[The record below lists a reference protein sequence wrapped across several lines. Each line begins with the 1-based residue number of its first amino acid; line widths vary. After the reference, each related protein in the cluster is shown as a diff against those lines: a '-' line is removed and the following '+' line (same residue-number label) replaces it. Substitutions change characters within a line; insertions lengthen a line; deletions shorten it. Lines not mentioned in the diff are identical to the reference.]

1 MDGVYQG
8 KVNKSL
14 SPISFDKDLQVTA
27 EEVFY
32 SGIFIVIGREALS
45 FTLPSINDLLKL
57 VPEPATT
64 GDTITFLMSSNE
76 SSTTIIPGEGG
87 NIIGP
92 TTVNAGQTRVV
103 YIQFIINEGRSE
115 YFIY

>member
-1 MDGVYQG
+1 
-8 KVNKSL
+8 L
-14 SPISFDKDLQVTA
+14 SPISFDKDLQVTS
-27 EEVFY
+27 EEVFN

-45 FTLPSINDLLKL
+45 FTLPGINDLLKL

-76 SSTTIIPGEGG
+76 TSTTIIPGEGG

-92 TTVNAGQTRVV
+92 TIVNAGQTRVL